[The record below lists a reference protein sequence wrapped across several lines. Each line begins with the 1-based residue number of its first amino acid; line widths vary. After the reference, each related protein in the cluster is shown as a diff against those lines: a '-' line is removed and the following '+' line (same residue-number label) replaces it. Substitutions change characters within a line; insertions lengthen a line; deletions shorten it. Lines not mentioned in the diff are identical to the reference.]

1 MSIISAISQIT
12 ENQVKKTL
20 ALFDDGAT
28 IPFVARYRKEV
39 TGGLDETQ
47 LEKIVNEHERIQN
60 FEKRRKYIL
69 ETLAEKEVL
78 TDELKKE
85 IESAQTEQELEDL
98 YLPYKTKRATKA
110 EKARKAGLEPLAKM
124 MMAQRD
130 PDLKNKAQR
139 FISDQFESVDH
150 ALQGARDIVAEWM
163 SENSIVRQRLREMF
177 EKFARIE
184 SKVVKSKKDDA
195 ERYRDYWDMQ
205 QTLSKIPSH
214 RLLAMRRG
222 ENEGFLRVKIE
233 IDEERAQQFMER
245 FFVKRDSACREEIE
259 LAIKDAYKRLLKPSL
274 ENEFA
279 AKSKEKADQQ
289 AINIFKTNLQQLLL
303 TAPVGE
309 KRTLAID
316 PGFRTGCKLVCID
329 EHGDLLHNETI
340 YPHPPQNEKGRAKS
354 KINQLVNTF
363 KIDAIAIGNGTAGR
377 ETEILIKGV
386 RFEKDVEVFVVNE
399 AGASVYSASSIA
411 RKEFPKY
418 DVTVRGAVSIGR
430 RLQDPL
436 AELVKIDPKSIG
448 VGQYQHDVDQKM
460 LQSALDQTVIN
471 TVNQVG
477 VELNT
482 ASEYLLQY
490 VSGLN
495 KGSAQKIVSHRSK
508 INGFKSRKELL
519 KVSGL
524 GPKAFQQCA
533 GFLRIRN
540 GENQQCA
547 GFLRIRNGENVLD
560 NTAVHPESYDI
571 VKKMAKSLSVRTEEL
586 AGNREL
592 LEKLDLTNFVN
603 EEVGLPTLKDIVE
616 ELKKPG
622 RDPRKKAKMFEF
634 DKSLKSIES
643 VEEGMIVPGIVT
655 NLTNFGAFVDIGI
668 KQNGLIH
675 VSEIANEF
683 VDDPTQHLHLDQQV
697 RVKIIGVDVER
708 KRIACSLKQV
718 D

>member
-1 MSIISAISQIT
+1 R
-12 ENQVKKTL
+12 
-20 ALFDDGAT
+20 
-28 IPFVARYRKEV
+28 FV
-39 TGGLDETQ
+39 
-47 LEKIVNEHERIQN
+47 
-60 FEKRRKYIL
+60 
-69 ETLAEKEVL
+69 
-78 TDELKKE
+78 
-85 IESAQTEQELEDL
+85 
-98 YLPYKTKRATKA
+98 
-110 EKARKAGLEPLAKM
+110 
-124 MMAQRD
+124 
-130 PDLKNKAQR
+130 
-139 FISDQFESVDH
+139 SDQFESVND

-184 SKVVKSKKDDA
+184 SKVVKSKKEEA

-303 TAPVGE
+303 TAPIGE

-377 ETEILIKGV
+377 ETEILVKGV

-418 DVTVRGAVSIGR
+418 DVTVRGSVSIGR

-495 KGSAQKIVSHRSK
+495 KGSAQKIVTHRSK

-524 GPKAFQQCA
+524 GPKAF
-533 GFLRIRN
+533 
-540 GENQQCA
+540 QQCA

-603 EEVGLPTLKDIVE
+603 KEVGLPTLKDIVE

>member
-1 MSIISAISQIT
+1 
-12 ENQVKKTL
+12 
-20 ALFDDGAT
+20 
-28 IPFVARYRKEV
+28 
-39 TGGLDETQ
+39 
-47 LEKIVNEHERIQN
+47 
-60 FEKRRKYIL
+60 
-69 ETLAEKEVL
+69 
-78 TDELKKE
+78 
-85 IESAQTEQELEDL
+85 
-98 YLPYKTKRATKA
+98 
-110 EKARKAGLEPLAKM
+110 
-124 MMAQRD
+124 
-130 PDLKNKAQR
+130 
-139 FISDQFESVDH
+139 
-150 ALQGARDIVAEWM
+150 
-163 SENSIVRQRLREMF
+163 
-177 EKFARIE
+177 
-184 SKVVKSKKDDA
+184 
-195 ERYRDYWDMQ
+195 
-205 QTLSKIPSH
+205 
-214 RLLAMRRG
+214 
-222 ENEGFLRVKIE
+222 
-233 IDEERAQQFMER
+233 
-245 FFVKRDSACREEIE
+245 
-259 LAIKDAYKRLLKPSL
+259 
-274 ENEFA
+274 
-279 AKSKEKADQQ
+279 
-289 AINIFKTNLQQLLL
+289 
-303 TAPVGE
+303 
-309 KRTLAID
+309 
-316 PGFRTGCKLVCID
+316 
-329 EHGDLLHNETI
+329 
-340 YPHPPQNEKGRAKS
+340 
-354 KINQLVNTF
+354 
-363 KIDAIAIGNGTAGR
+363 
-377 ETEILIKGV
+377 
-386 RFEKDVEVFVVNE
+386 
-399 AGASVYSASSIA
+399 
-411 RKEFPKY
+411 
-418 DVTVRGAVSIGR
+418 
-430 RLQDPL
+430 
-436 AELVKIDPKSIG
+436 
-448 VGQYQHDVDQKM
+448 
-460 LQSALDQTVIN
+460 
-471 TVNQVG
+471 

-495 KGSAQKIVSHRSK
+495 KGSAQKIVTHRSK

-524 GPKAFQQCA
+524 GPKAF
-533 GFLRIRN
+533 
-540 GENQQCA
+540 QQCA

>member
-12 ENQVKKTL
+12 NIPENQVKKTL

-130 PDLKNKAQR
+130 PDLENKTQR
-139 FISDQFESVDH
+139 FVSDQFESVND

-377 ETEILIKGV
+377 ETETLFKGV

-418 DVTVRGAVSIGR
+418 DVTVRGSVSIGR

-495 KGSAQKIVSHRSK
+495 KGSAQKIVTHRSK
-508 INGFKSRKELL
+508 INGFKSRKEVLE
-519 KVSGL
+519 VSGL
-524 GPKAFQQCA
+524 GPKAF
-533 GFLRIRN
+533 
-540 GENQQCA
+540 QQCA

-603 EEVGLPTLKDIVE
+603 NEVGLPTLKDIVE

>member
-12 ENQVKKTL
+12 NIPENQVKKTL

-39 TGGLDETQ
+39 TGGLNETQ

-124 MMAQRD
+124 MMAQRY
-130 PDLKNKAQR
+130 PDLENKAQQ
-139 FISDQFESVDH
+139 FVSDQFESVEDT
-150 ALQGARDIVAEWM
+150 LQGARDIVAQWM

-184 SKVVKSKKDDA
+184 SKVVKSKKEEA

-329 EHGDLLHNETI
+329 EHGGLLHNETI

-377 ETEILIKGV
+377 ETEILVKGV

-418 DVTVRGAVSIGR
+418 DVTVRGSVSIGR

-436 AELVKIDPKSIG
+436 AELVKIDPRSIG

-495 KGSAQKIVSHRSK
+495 KGSAQKIVTHRSK

-524 GPKAFQQCA
+524 GPKAF
-533 GFLRIRN
+533 
-540 GENQQCA
+540 QQCA

-603 EEVGLPTLKDIVE
+603 KEVGLPTLKDIVE

>member
-12 ENQVKKTL
+12 NIPENQVKKTL

-130 PDLKNKAQR
+130 PDLENKAQR
-139 FISDQFESVDH
+139 FVNDQFESVDD

-177 EKFARIE
+177 KKFARIE
-184 SKVVKSKKDDA
+184 SKVVKSKKEEA

-222 ENEGFLRVKIE
+222 ENEDFLRVKIE
-233 IDEERAQQFMER
+233 IDEDRAQQFMER

-259 LAIKDAYKRLLKPSL
+259 LVIKDAYKRLLKPSL

-495 KGSAQKIVSHRSK
+495 KGSAQKIVTHRSK

-519 KVSGL
+519 EVSGL
-524 GPKAFQQCA
+524 GPKAF
-533 GFLRIRN
+533 
-540 GENQQCA
+540 QQCA

-571 VKKMAKSLSVRTEEL
+571 VKKMAKSLSIRTEEL